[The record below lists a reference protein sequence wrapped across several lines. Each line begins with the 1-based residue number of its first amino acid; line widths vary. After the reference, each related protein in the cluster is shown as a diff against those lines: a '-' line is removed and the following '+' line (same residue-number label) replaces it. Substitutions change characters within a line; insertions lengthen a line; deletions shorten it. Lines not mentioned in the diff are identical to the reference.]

1 MKFKHRVLRL
11 LLIINRKFKLKISKK
26 EEINVVKDDN
36 TIIGKF
42 STLPS
47 DLDLEAEPMSIYDMK
62 TSTPVKNNPLK
73 IIVLK
78 EVSHLKIYEEYEDIE
93 PFFNYNNNNNNNY
106 EKRGDLDDFDIS
118 ELTVYENLRI
128 NNNDN
133 FTSDHSDFSFEY
145 LEETGFKIYEDI
157 GESFAVD

>member
-1 MKFKHRVLRL
+1 MK
-11 LLIINRKFKLKISKK
+11 
-26 EEINVVKDDN
+26 EDN

-42 STLPS
+42 STFPLG
-47 DLDLEAEPMSIYDMK
+47 LDLEAEPMSIYDMK

-73 IIVLK
+73 IIVLQ

-93 PFFNYNNNNNNNY
+93 PFFNYNNNNNNNNHNN
-106 EKRGDLDDFDIS
+106 EKMGDLDDFDIS

-128 NNNDN
+128 PNNNN
-133 FTSDHSDFSFEY
+133 FTSDHSEDSLEH

>member
-11 LLIINRKFKLKISKK
+11 LFIINRKLKFKISRK

-36 TIIGKF
+36 TIVGKF
-42 STLPS
+42 STFPS
-47 DLDLEAEPMSIYDMK
+47 DFNIEAEQLSIYDMK
-62 TSTPVKNNPLK
+62 TSTPVKTNPLK
-73 IIVLK
+73 IIVLQ

-93 PFFNYNNNNNNNY
+93 PFFNYNNNN
-106 EKRGDLDDFDIS
+106 EKGGDLDDFDIS
-118 ELTVYENLRI
+118 DLTVYENLRI
-128 NNNDN
+128 KNNNN
-133 FTSDHSDFSFEY
+133 FTSDHSDYSFEY

>member
-11 LLIINRKFKLKISKK
+11 LLIINRKLKFKIARK

-36 TIIGKF
+36 TIVGKF
-42 STLPS
+42 STFPS
-47 DLDLEAEPMSIYDMK
+47 DFDIEAEPVSVHEMK
-62 TSTPVKNNPLK
+62 TSTPVKANPLK
-73 IIVLK
+73 IIVLR

-93 PFFNYNNNNNNNY
+93 PFLNYNNNNND
-106 EKRGDLDDFDIS
+106 EKGGDLDDFDIS
-118 ELTVYENLRI
+118 DLTVYENLRI
-128 NNNDN
+128 NNINN
-133 FTSDHSDFSFEY
+133 FTSDQSDFSLES

>member
-11 LLIINRKFKLKISKK
+11 LLIINRKFKFNLARKQAVNAV
-26 EEINVVKDDN
+26 EDDN
-36 TIIGKF
+36 TIVGKF
-42 STLPS
+42 STFPS
-47 DLDLEAEPMSIYDMK
+47 DFDIETEQMSIYDMK
-62 TSTPVKNNPLK
+62 TSTPVKTNPVK
-73 IIVLK
+73 IIVLQ

-93 PFFNYNNNNNNNY
+93 PFINYNNNNNDN
-106 EKRGDLDDFDIS
+106 EKGGDLDDFDIS

-128 NNNDN
+128 NNNN
-133 FTSDHSDFSFEY
+133 NYTSDHSDFSFEY